1 MSILNLSGLFA
12 PSSVAVIGA
21 SERPLS
27 LGNIVMRNLLAGRF
41 EGPIMPVHPRWRSV
55 TGVLA
60 YPTIEELPLCPDLAV
75 ICTQGTAVPA
85 LIDAL
90 GRRGTRAAIVA
101 ADDADPAAMLAAAKP
116 HGLRILGGASFGV
129 VVPRAH
135 LNASFAHLSAKPGRV
150 AFVSQSAALC
160 AAVLDWAEPR
170 DIGFSCVLS
179 LGDSV
184 GVGFSDVL
192 DHLSNDDETKAILLH
207 IDEMVAGREFMSAA
221 RAAARNKPVLLTR
234 GGRIH
239 RPSGAIG
246 PFLAEALA
254 SPDETFT
261 AAVGRAGAL
270 RVDTVDELF
279 GAVETLARSKQIRG
293 ERLAI
298 LSNGGGA
305 AKIALDEI
313 NSTTAGRATDLAPDT
328 LERLAR
334 LMPAGWVPQNP
345 VDLGVTAPAE
355 LYEAALAV
363 LFDAG
368 EVDGVLVVHSPNPI
382 VDAREVA
389 LRVIDA
395 QRRMDG
401 PLLACWLGGKSA
413 DPALRLFA
421 EAGLPNFN
429 SIGAA
434 IHGFGHLVQYRRNQA
449 MLLETPPADPADV
462 QQGRKTARAIIARG
476 LDRQGGTLGDPDTR
490 ALIAAYGIPTVGST
504 LAATVEEAAE
514 AAARV
519 GFPVALTI
527 SSPDLP
533 REWDV
538 GGVALNIE
546 TPEAVRSAAE
556 GILTRVGRTAPKA
569 RIEGFAIQPM
579 VLRPNARQLMMGI
592 ACDPLFGPVLVFGE
606 GGRAV
611 ELVRD
616 HIVTLPPLNMAL
628 ARQMIARTRLSARL
642 DSHGLRPAADR
653 DAIAEALVR
662 LSAMLVD
669 NPEIVACDIN
679 PLFCDENGVIA
690 VDARIR
696 VAAVDDSPLRRFSIL
711 PYPAGLEETATLYD
725 GSAVL
730 LRPIRPEDEPA
741 HADLI
746 GRMSP
751 EDLRYRFFGATQKL
765 RHHQLARLTQIDF
778 DREMAFIATRT
789 GTDGR
794 PETLGVVRTSTDS
807 DNLRAELAILVR
819 SDLKGTGLGRI
830 LLEKIVRYHRARGTA
845 EIGAQVLTDNEPM
858 LRLARRGGFDVHPAA
873 EHGIMECRLAL
884 G

>member
-1 MSILNLSGLFA
+1 MSILNLPGLFA
-12 PSSVAVIGA
+12 PRSVAVIGA
-21 SERPLS
+21 SEKPLS
-27 LGNIVMRNLLAGRF
+27 LGNIAMRNLLAGRF
-41 EGPIMPVHPRWRSV
+41 EGPIMPVHPGWRSV

-60 YPTIEELPLCPDLAV
+60 YPGIAELPLDPDLGV
-75 ICTQGTAVPA
+75 ICTPGATVPA

-90 GRRGTRAAIVA
+90 GQRGARAAIVA
-101 ADDADPAAMLAAAKP
+101 ASDADPAAMLAAARP
-116 HGLRILGGASFGV
+116 HGLRILGGSSFGV

-135 LNASFAHLSAKPGRV
+135 LNASFAHLSARPGRV
-150 AFVSQSAALC
+150 AFVSQSGALC
-160 AAVLDWAEPR
+160 AAVLDWAAPR
-170 DIGFSCVLS
+170 DIGFSCVVS

-192 DHLSNDDETKAILLH
+192 DFLSNDDETKAILLH
-207 IDEMVAGREFMSAA
+207 IDTMVAGREFMSAA
-221 RAAARNKPVLLTR
+221 RAAARNKPVILTR
-234 GGRIH
+234 GGRL
-239 RPSGAIG
+239 RRAGGPIG

-254 SPDETFT
+254 APDETFD
-261 AAVGRAGAL
+261 AAVSRAGAL
-270 RVDTVDELF
+270 RVETVDELF

-293 ERLAI
+293 ERLAV

-305 AKIALDEI
+305 AKIAIDEI
-313 NSTTAGRATDLAPDT
+313 MSTARGEATELAPDT
-328 LERLAR
+328 LDRLAR
-334 LMPAGWVPQNP
+334 LMPPGWVPENP
-345 VDLGVTAPAE
+345 VDLGVTAPAG
-355 LYEAALAV
+355 LYEAALEI
-363 LFDAG
+363 LFDAA
-368 EVDGVLVVHSPNPI
+368 EVDGVLVIHSPNPI
-382 VDAREVA
+382 VEAREVA
-389 LRVIDA
+389 ARVIA
-395 QRRMDG
+395 VQRRMDG
-401 PLLACWLGGKSA
+401 PLLACWLGGQTA

-421 EAGLPNFN
+421 EAGLPSFN

-434 IHGFGHLVQYRRNQA
+434 VHGFGHLVQYRRNQA
-449 MLLETPPADPADV
+449 MLLETPPAEPADMH
-462 QQGRKTARAIIARG
+462 QGRRTAHRLIAQG
-476 LDRQGGTLGDPDTR
+476 LARPGGTLGDPETR
-490 ALIAAYGIPTVGST
+490 ALIAAYGIPAVAST
-504 LAATVEEAAE
+504 FAASVDEAAE
-514 AAARV
+514 AAERI
-519 GFPVALTI
+519 GFPVALTV

-538 GGVALNIE
+538 GGVALNLQ
-546 TPEAVRSAAE
+546 TAEAVRSAAE
-556 GILTRVGRTAPKA
+556 GVLGRVARTAPEA

-628 ARQMIARTRLSARL
+628 ARQMIARTRLSPRL
-642 DSHGLRPAADR
+642 DAHGLRPAANR

-679 PLFCDENGVIA
+679 PLFCDETGVIA

-696 VAAVDDSPLRRFSIL
+696 VAPLQDSPARRFSIL
-711 PYPAGLEETATLYD
+711 PYPAGLEEPATLHD
-725 GSAVL
+725 GSRIL

-765 RHHQLARLTQIDF
+765 RHHQLARLTQIDY

-789 GTDGR
+789 GSDGR
-794 PETLGVVRTSTDS
+794 AETLGVVRTSTDS
-807 DNLRAELAILVR
+807 DNVRAELAILVR
-819 SDLKGTGLGRI
+819 SDLKGTGLGRT
-830 LLEKIVRYHRARGTA
+830 LLDKIIRYHRARGTA
-845 EIGAQVLTDNEPM
+845 EIGAQVLSTNEPM
-858 LRLARRGGFDVHPAA
+858 LRLARAGGFAVHAA
-873 EHGIMECRLAL
+873 EEPGIMECRLAL

>member
-12 PSSVAVIGA
+12 PRSVAVIGA
-21 SERPLS
+21 SEKPLS

-41 EGPIMPVHPRWRSV
+41 NGPIMPVHPDWRSV

-60 YPTIEELPLCPDLAV
+60 YPTVHDLPLAPDLAV
-75 ICTQGTAVPA
+75 LCVPGA
-85 LIDAL
+85 AAPELIDEL
-90 GRRGTRAAIVA
+90 GQRGTRAVILA
-101 ADDADPAAMLAAAKP
+101 ADDADPAELLAAARP
-116 HGLRILGGASFGV
+116 YGIRILGGSSFGV

-150 AFVSQSAALC
+150 AFVAQSGALC

-170 DIGFSCVLS
+170 DIGFSCVIS
-179 LGDSV
+179 LGDSS
-184 GVGFSDVL
+184 GIGFADVL
-192 DHLSNDDETKAILLH
+192 DYLSSDDDTKAILLH
-207 IDEMVAGREFMSAA
+207 IEEMVAGREFMSAA
-221 RAAARNKPVLLTR
+221 RAAARNKPVVLTR
-234 GGRIH
+234 GGRIQ
-239 RPSGAIG
+239 RPGGPIG

-254 SPDETFT
+254 APDETFS
-261 AAVGRAGAL
+261 AAVGRSGAL

-305 AKIALDEI
+305 ARIALDEI
-313 NSTTAGRATDLAPDT
+313 NSTTSGEATELAPET

-334 LMPAGWVPQNP
+334 LMPDSWTPGNP
-345 VDLGVTAPAE
+345 VDLGVKAPAD
-355 LYEAALAV
+355 LYESALEV

-368 EVDGVLVVHSPNPI
+368 EVDGVLVVHSPNPL
-382 VDAREVA
+382 VDPREVA
-389 LRVIDA
+389 LRVIGV
-395 QRRMDG
+395 QKRMDG
-401 PLLACWLGGKSA
+401 PVLACWLGGKSA
-413 DPALRLFA
+413 DLALRLFS
-421 EAGLPNFN
+421 EVGLPNFN

-449 MLLETPPADPADV
+449 MLMETPPADPAYG
-462 QQGRKTARAIIARG
+462 QEGRKTARDIILRG
-476 LDRQGGTLGDPDTR
+476 LERPGSTLSDPDTR
-490 ALIAAYGIPTVGST
+490 ALIAAYGIPTVEST
-504 LAATVEEAAE
+504 FAATAEEAAE

-546 TPEAVRSAAE
+546 TAEAVLSAAE
-556 GILTRVGRTAPKA
+556 GILGRVQRTAPHA
-569 RIEGFAIQPM
+569 RIEGFAVQPM
-579 VLRPNARQLMMGI
+579 VLRPNSRQLLMGI

-616 HIVTLPPLNMAL
+616 HIVALPPLNMAL
-628 ARQMIARTRLSARL
+628 ARQLIARTRLSPQL
-642 DSHGLRPAADR
+642 DAHGLRPAANR

-662 LSAMLVD
+662 LSAMLVE

-696 VAAVDDSPLRRFSIL
+696 VAAMEDGPLRRFSIL
-711 PYPAGLEETATLYD
+711 PYPAGLEEHATLYD
-725 GSAVL
+725 GSEIL

-741 HADLI
+741 HADLVS
-746 GRMSP
+746 RMSP

-765 RHHQLARLTQIDF
+765 RHHQLARLTQIDY
-778 DREMAFIATRT
+778 DREMAFIATRNRAE
-789 GTDGR
+789 GQ

-807 DNLRAELAILVR
+807 DNRRAELAILVR
-819 SDLKGTGLGRI
+819 SDLKGTGLGRT
-830 LLEKIVRYHRARGTA
+830 LLDKIVRYHRERGTA

-858 LRLARRGGFDVHPAA
+858 LRLARRGGFDVHEAE
-873 EHGIMECRLAL
+873 EHGIMECRLDL
-884 G
+884 T